1 MKIEAPGIEARED
14 FSVAAKNRKK
24 NSSSVNQA
32 AKASKSDMSPAV
44 QEEQAAAEQAAS
56 AAAAQGTVAA
66 VAAHGTVAAGADDS
80 ADTGAGA
87 VAEATVSVSA
97 RPVAVLSDKNGQAK
111 AMNVAEFGQH
121 VLDNYS
127 VLQSGWS
134 AEFRKY
140 HQTHNM
146 EEVLAKLKE
155 GMDGI
160 SCAYV
165 DRHMMLCELAAG
177 GSSVLVKNDLT
188 WTDADRALLNHYQ
201 KLYDS
206 GTVPF
211 LNNVNLEWGSSV
223 TNMYGMYDLPGEV
236 INRVKGKNIIDGGG
250 FIGDTITVFRHFFSE
265 SHVISF
271 EPVGANFKELT
282 TTFEDDIK
290 AGHVEAINK
299 GLGAEP
305 GSLRV
310 SKIQGERDSM
320 ATLTRDFQVDEL
332 YEQIEVITLDS
343 FVKERNLEAGLIKLD
358 VEGYEEPILEGA
370 RQTII
375 EQKPLL
381 VIACYHNPNEFYELK
396 GWLESL
402 NLGYRFRLRRSC
414 FGNPLNELVLIAWQ
428 E

>member
-1 MKIEAPGIEARED
+1 MA
-14 FSVAAKNRKK
+14 
-24 NSSSVNQA
+24 
-32 AKASKSDMSPAV
+32 PAV
-44 QEEQAAAEQAAS
+44 QEEQAAAVQAAS
-56 AAAAQGTVAA
+56 AASAQGTVA
-66 VAAHGTVAAGADDS
+66 VGADDS
-80 ADTGAGA
+80 AGTGTGA

-97 RPVAVLSDKNGQAK
+97 KPVAVLSDKNGQEK

-140 HQTHNM
+140 HHTRNM

-165 DRHMMLCELAAG
+165 DRHMMLCELASG

-206 GTVPF
+206 GNVPF

-223 TNMYGMYDLPGEV
+223 TNMYGMYDLPDEV
-236 INRVKGKNIIDGGG
+236 VNRVKGKNIIDGGG

-271 EPVGANFKELT
+271 EPVGANFKELS

-320 ATLTRDFQVDEL
+320 ATLTRDFQVEEL

-343 FVKERNLEAGLIKLD
+343 FVKEIKLEVGLIKLD
-358 VEGYEEPILEGA
+358 VEGYEKPILEGA

-381 VIACYHNPNEFYELK
+381 VIACYHNPHEFYELK
-396 GWLESL
+396 GWLEGL
-402 NLGYRFRLRRSC
+402 NLGYKFRLRRSC
-414 FGNPLNELVLIAWQ
+414 FGSPLNELVLIAWQ